1 MVKRKAR
8 KRKFGSTILTDQE
21 EELFGYDTESE
32 DEDEDSLN
40 MGVEYQENTD
50 SNEDIDFNPDE
61 QDPEKRA
68 EQAQRIINRLR
79 GNNEENISGSSLDL
93 GNRMHEENVN
103 HAENM
108 FENMHNLTRIF
119 YGTNE
124 YGFNLYQH
132 SVEEKI
138 KFTKIVNTL
147 VFNKLKKSR
156 EKEINTMKRKIITI
170 KQIINNLKDEKLLLK
185 TPSFKKN
192 IDDRVKRLN
201 MELETIAKE
210 LSVTQKTFKKEKEEF
225 ENLNRKLITLKSKNT
240 EQYSKKSYKN
250 NLENIFKIAL
260 DKKTNLKKTR
270 AIVNLSD
277 MSVQEIQENFILK
290 PTSEGL
296 KLHNSV
302 FSKYKTINIE
312 KTSHEY
318 NMNVYKRYNLL
329 ENLSIIKTSSK
340 EKFFKIMGNFKLTEH
355 MDSLT
360 RIDKKYRRIIYDHAI
375 SLISSFVPDNK
386 IDELLKNTSLYKTS
400 ANKQKEKK
408 KRIYAPV
415 IGWVYKNNALKTVKR
430 QSNAYNNIRQGKQK
444 FIKGTLED
452 MRNNTDVNF
461 IERGNLTSNIYV
473 KILIINEDVSVE
485 PWRIRYIKHKLL
497 LDQVNE
503 RKLYEM
509 SRVKNI
515 PFKPEKFI
523 NENILEKMAEHD
535 IKQIHEEMDNKEKI
549 KDYLNKIISS
559 SNKKDIE
566 EKIKK
571 CAYNNFSVP
580 TSKYNELEQL
590 VQIKISSKQHL
601 QTTGGL
607 YDNEKEKDNRK
618 EINKL
623 HKEIVELK
631 LKQQDIMIPYRLG
644 YISQLSSVV
653 DRRKE
658 DSEKKK
664 KNFDKTKGIYR
675 DVRLPGIERLYFR
688 IPKQTI
694 DGNVK
699 LTELEVKLIERKLLL
714 DEMMIKKISNTINYN
729 KFNIEDFKRFPKRHT
744 NAVVGKDV
752 ESIIRSFQKELPTGF
767 YTEDKEKV
775 KTRLQDVLNKGKCSQ
790 EVKKFLLEKVV
801 PLKGSRYNFNKIL
814 EQNKNRRSRNYYK
827 KYLKGKYKT
836 YEDYENDYIRQ
847 QEALFDEVKNQPRI
861 GASFLRLKRNANSNE
876 LFYKKRDP
884 IDKEII
890 TVFNIPGNLNK
901 NGIRKWFEKYFDIFP
916 ANKET
921 EGLIQDSDYFMRDS
935 LYVDDLRK
943 ERIKSL
949 PARRIDA
956 GFIKKIGYV
965 VNWISEK
972 QTFQFNFEKH
982 ELISYLFCHV
992 QFMIN
997 NSNINNVIKQKR
1009 LLIVLKIL
1017 YYLQE
1022 NINSKTLQFFIDYEN
1037 EVKMDLCTGKE
1048 FSKDTMSKIRRLI
1061 EYCEEQII
1069 KFNITIEEKL
1079 NDMIREKLKKISIDN
1094 QISRYRL
1101 RQILNKD
1108 SIPKR
1113 NKFRKELETISE
1125 LDESFPV
1132 QGIVDGESRRPV
1144 IYETRRGGP
1153 SAFDLKRTINPF
1165 TKARGSLMRSKFIK
1179 KFRDLSQEKTNRNN
1193 RNDNELEQNMLTRYQ
1208 QDSKMI
1214 KYSYKQNIKK
1224 LVNLYKPKL
1233 SNYEKEY
1240 IRLWNLSGNSRKSII
1255 TDVERELVSKLNFII
1270 DTYDKKNKIEIFR
1283 ELCKLIIIPIIKDNR
1298 IANKQERINEI
1309 FDKLFND
1316 NSGIEYGIRYN
1327 NKFLDRNIPIFED
1340 MKKGLLREYSNV
1352 PFQVL
1357 EEYRKFDIN
1366 NFNLLLN
1373 REFIEYRKSLEK
1385 KKKNIEN
1392 FEKAIEDLIHYD
1404 VKTPYKIIK
1413 ILLQNIK
1420 EHQNLSSITNITS
1433 KDIVINVIKK
1443 SLAKMFLENN
1453 DIEYFKIA
1461 QDLNENGLRNFKIL
1475 KNKLDNNNLKR
1486 DLENYKKNI
1495 TNKDIALCILKQVR
1509 LVSVSKNQNPL
1520 FGDLVESK
1528 VSVPIDISKGVEF
1541 YLNESFK
1548 IEIYDEIG
1556 ELFKTTIKP
1565 KKNLKKSSIK
1575 KDNAV
1580 SLIDSVKS
1588 SSNIYKEAYLTGVK
1602 SMKGME
1608 TEILYLI
1615 NRARQFQ
1622 SERGIIS
1629 LYSIKFRHTFNSIKQ
1644 FKDFLVSHLKY
1655 STGIKE
1661 LKYMYD
1667 TEKGYE
1673 ADENVASKP
1682 SRLFGKKKRKVKKKV
1697 KRKRRK

>member
-8 KRKFGSTILTDQE
+8 KRKFGMERNDDGLDVPEDENEGAYAIEQTQD
-21 EELFGYDTESE
+21 EELEDTE
-32 DEDEDSLN
+32 
-40 MGVEYQENTD
+40 YQVGTEQIRY
-50 SNEDIDFNPDE
+50 IDD
-61 QDPEKRA
+61 D
-68 EQAQRIINRLR
+68 INRI
-79 GNNEENISGSSLDL
+79 EKSKNIEQNITDSSLDL
-93 GNRMHEENVN
+93 GSRMHEENVN

-108 FENMHNLTRIF
+108 FENMQNLTRIF

-132 SVEEKI
+132 SVAEKI

-147 VFNKLKKSR
+147 VFKKLKKSR

-210 LSVTQKTFKKEKEEF
+210 LSVTQKTFKKEEEEF

-240 EQYSKKSYKN
+240 EQYSKNSYKN

-260 DKKTNLKKTR
+260 DKKTNLTKTR

-277 MSVQEIQENFILK
+277 MSIQEIQENFILK
-290 PTSEGL
+290 PTNEGL

-302 FSKYKTINIE
+302 FSKYKTINTE

-329 ENLSIIKTSSK
+329 ENLSILKTSSK

-355 MDSLT
+355 IDSLT

-386 IDELLKNTSLYKTS
+386 IDELLKNTSLYKTRPGEE
-400 ANKQKEKK
+400 KEKK

-509 SRVKNI
+509 SRIKNI

-523 NENILEKMAEHD
+523 NENILEKMAERD
-535 IKQIHEEMDNKEKI
+535 IKQIHEEMYNKEEI
-549 KDYLNKIISS
+549 KEYLKNIITS
-559 SNKKDIE
+559 SNKEIVE

-571 CAYNNFSVP
+571 CSYNNFSRP
-580 TSKYNELEQL
+580 TIEYNKLEQL
-590 VQIKISSKQHL
+590 VQFKISSKQYL

-607 YDNEKEKDNRK
+607 YDNEKAKDNRK

-664 KNFDKTKGIYR
+664 KKFDKTKGIYR

-694 DGNVK
+694 DGKIK
-699 LTELEVKLIERKLLL
+699 LSPREVKLIERKLLL
-714 DEMMIKKISNTINYN
+714 DEMMIKKISNTIDYN
-729 KFNIEDFKRFPKRHT
+729 KFRIENFKRFPKRHT
-744 NAVVGKDV
+744 NVVVGKDV

-775 KTRLQDVLNKGKCSQ
+775 RKNLKTVLNKGKCSQ
-790 EVKKFLLEKVV
+790 DVKDFLLEKVV
-801 PLKGSRYNFNKIL
+801 PIKGSRYNFSKIL

-836 YEDYENDYIRQ
+836 YEDYENDYIKQ
-847 QEALFDEVKNQPRI
+847 QKELFDKVNKNPKR
-861 GASFLRLKRNANSNE
+861 GASFLRLKNLVNSNE

-884 IDKEII
+884 INKEII
-890 TVFNIPGNLNK
+890 TVFNIPENLNK

-916 ANKET
+916 VNKET

-949 PARRIDA
+949 PARRIDT

-997 NSNINNVIKQKR
+997 NSNINNITKQKR

-1017 YYLQE
+1017 YYLQD
-1022 NINSKTLQFFIDYEN
+1022 NINDNTFPFFIEYEK
-1037 EVKMDLCTGKE
+1037 EVNMSLCVVNKAIE
-1048 FSKDTMSKIRRLI
+1048 FNKDTRTKIKRLI
-1061 EYCEEQII
+1061 KYCEEQIKGFDLTLKI
-1069 KFNITIEEKL
+1069 LTEELPDITPFLTDDRINNEEINIPSWLFESTSLQNKS
-1079 NDMIREKLKKISIDN
+1079 KKSTTDVSI
-1094 QISRYRL
+1094 L
-1101 RQILNKD
+1101 
-1108 SIPKR
+1108 
-1113 NKFRKELETISE
+1113 
-1125 LDESFPV
+1125 
-1132 QGIVDGESRRPV
+1132 
-1144 IYETRRGGP
+1144 RGGP
-1153 SAFDLKRTINPF
+1153 SSFNLPQVKENLLRRIMDT
-1165 TKARGSLMRSKFIK
+1165 TS
-1179 KFRDLSQEKTNRNN
+1179 
-1193 RNDNELEQNMLTRYQ
+1193 Y
-1208 QDSKMI
+1208 DSKMI
-1214 KYSYKQNIKK
+1214 KHNYKQVLEEFHNR
-1224 LVNLYKPKL
+1224 NKPKL
-1233 SNYEKEY
+1233 LNYEKEY

-1255 TDVERELVSKLNFII
+1255 TEVEREVLDHLDLRIYLYSKEEQ
-1270 DTYDKKNKIEIFR
+1270 IEIFR

-1298 IANKQERINEI
+1298 ITNKQERINEI

-1340 MKKGLLREYSNV
+1340 MKKGLLREYSNI

-1461 QDLNENGLRNFKIL
+1461 QDLNENGLKNFKIL
-1475 KNKLDNNNLKR
+1475 KNKVDNNNLKR

-1509 LVSVSKNQNPL
+1509 LVSVSKNQDTL

-1575 KDNAV
+1575 KDNVV

-1629 LYSIKFRHTFNSIKQ
+1629 LYLIKFRHTFNSIKQ

-1673 ADENVASKP
+1673 ADENIASKP
-1682 SRLFGKKKRKVKKKV
+1682 SRLFGKKKRKVKKK
-1697 KRKRRK
+1697 KNLKK